1 MIDQFK
7 ERLILAKEVA
17 VDAGRLAVKMRATKD
32 QNFVSEKGHQD
43 FVTVADLAVE
53 DLIRKKVSTSFPDD
67 NVLGEERGATTK
79 DGALWIIDPIDGTT
93 NYMRGLSDW
102 AVSIAFCNDGEI
114 QCGAVYAPD
123 IDTLVWAGAG
133 MGAFMENREV
143 SVSARNSTE
152 NALVLLGRSG
162 RRDTVEYLRLVHRMI
177 DNGLEY
183 RRNGSAAFS
192 LMMVALGRAD
202 AFYEAH
208 LNSWDAMA
216 GILLMQEAGGKVDH
230 PPITE
235 FVSEGGAVFASNPQ
249 IHEKIQPLIDDR
261 GASDEIELWSS

>member
-1 MIDQFK
+1 MIDQSN
-7 ERLILAKEVA
+7 ERLLLAKEVA
-17 VDAGRLAVKMRATKD
+17 VEAGKLAVTMRNTKD
-32 QNFVSEKGHQD
+32 KNFVSEKGHQD

-53 DLIRKKVSTSFPDD
+53 DLIRKRIAASFPED
-67 NVLGEERGATTK
+67 NVLGEERGATKK

-102 AVSIAFCNDGEI
+102 AVSIAFCNNGEN
-114 QCGAVYAPD
+114 QCAAIYAPD

-133 MGAFMENREV
+133 TGAFMGQGEV
-143 SVSARNSTE
+143 SVSERASTE
-152 NALVLLGRSG
+152 SALVLLGRSA
-162 RRDTVEYLRLVHRMI
+162 RRETEEYLRLLSRVFA
-177 DNGLEY
+177 NGLEY

-216 GILLMQEAGGKVDH
+216 GILIVEEAGGQVDH
-230 PPITE
+230 LPISE
-235 FVSEGGAVFASNPQ
+235 FISDGGAVIASNTQ
-249 IHEKIQPLIDDR
+249 MHALVQAVIDGR
-261 GASDEIELWSS
+261 EAPAEFEQWSS